1 MTKKIILGIVVA
13 GLLFQGMMPVTVE
26 AFWGSSPEKLAP
38 REGAFRIPVDTI
50 SGQARFFEV
59 AAADGTPVTFFIVKS
74 RDGVIRTALNA
85 CDVCY
90 EAGKGY
96 AQNGEYM
103 TCLNCGRRFP
113 LERINVVSGGCNP
126 VPLINRIEKGEV
138 IIFMKDI
145 NDTTRYFK
153 NVK

>member
-1 MTKKIILGIVVA
+1 MTKKLIVGIIMA
-13 GLLFQGMMPVTVE
+13 GLLFQGMIPATAE
-26 AFWGSSPEKLAP
+26 ALWGSSPEKLVP
-38 REGAFRIPVDTI
+38 KEGALRIPVDTI

-59 AAADGTPVTFFIVKS
+59 AAADGTTVTFFVVKS

-96 AQNGEYM
+96 AQQGEYM
-103 TCLNCGRRFP
+103 VCLNCGRRFL
-113 LERINVVSGGCNP
+113 LERVNAVSGGCNP
-126 VPLINRIEKGEV
+126 VSLGNRIEKGEV
-138 IIFMKDI
+138 VIFMKDI